1 MKPNVKLNSSAKN
14 SFVYFQLGLIVTMVV
29 TLFILEFNFKSIK
42 KVSDSKNPVLYT
54 EMPFQYNPR
63 VLESKPIAES
73 KPIQKVVKLTDVFKA
88 VDNNE
93 TVKPVADVVPVI
105 DDAVVNNNTVN
116 DPKDVVVNNDVSTV
130 AKADFNEFS
139 VGQLPMF
146 DACVGVRRE
155 EHKECFDNELQK
167 FISKNVSYPSND
179 IENRNEGTALIEFI
193 IDENGYV
200 TNVKALDNKR
210 ATVTMQKAAEKA
222 IKKMPKIIPA
232 RQGNENVRIKYLIP
246 VSFRL
251 K

>member
-42 KVSDSKNPVLYT
+42 KVSDNKNPVLYT

-73 KPIQKVVKLTDVFKA
+73 KPIQKAFKLTNVFKA

-93 TVKPVADVVPVI
+93 TVKPVTDVVPVI
-105 DDAVVNNNTVN
+105 DDAVVDDNTVN
-116 DPKDVVVNNDVSTV
+116 DPKDAVVNDVPAAT
-130 AKADFNEFS
+130 KGGFTEFS
-139 VGQLPMF
+139 VEQLPMF
-146 DACVGVRRE
+146 DACKGVRRE
-155 EHKECFDNELQK
+155 EQKECFDNELQK
-167 FISKNVSYPSND
+167 FISKSVSYPSND